1 MKKTYYIRIGRD
13 IYKAF
18 EEFLDENKYD
28 YQVLSFV
35 DTVSNKDSSCLYS
48 THLTGEEAMM
58 IKLKFPLVG
67 FLDFAKT
74 LGRQIKQH

>member
-13 IYKAF
+13 IYKEF
-18 EEFLDENKYD
+18 ETFLEENRYD
-28 YQVLSFV
+28 FQILSFV
-35 DTVSNKDSSCLYS
+35 DTISKDSTCLYT

-74 LGRQIKQH
+74 LGRQIKHA

>member
-1 MKKTYYIRIGRD
+1 MKKAYYIRIGRE
-13 IYKAF
+13 IYREF
-18 EEFLDENKYD
+18 ETFLDENKYE
-28 YQVLSFV
+28 YQILSFI
-35 DTVSNKDSSCLYS
+35 DTMSQKSFLYS
-48 THLTGEEAMM
+48 AKLTGEEAMM